1 MNVLSNLLEL
11 SDSQLK
17 SWEKTRL
24 KGKRHF
30 ILYRG
35 VLGWGLYMFFVMTF
49 YSHLKAVDFKFSALN
64 FNSISLSIVVINIT
78 VWMIGGFLYGWWTW
92 SLSEKSYKK
101 QNTERDYQI

>member
-1 MNVLSNLLEL
+1 MNVLSNLFEL
-11 SDSQLK
+11 SASQLK
-17 SWEKTRL
+17 SWEKIRL

-35 VLGWGLYMFFVMTF
+35 VLGWGLYMFFVMTL
-49 YSHLKAVDFKFSALN
+49 YNHLSAVDFEFSALD
-64 FNSISLSIVVINIT
+64 SISLSIVVINFTIC
-78 VWMIGGFLYGWWTW
+78 MLGGFFYGWWTW

>member
-11 SDSQLK
+11 SASQLK

-49 YSHLKAVDFKFSALN
+49 YSHLKAVDFEFSALD
-64 FNSISLSIVVINIT
+64 SISLSIVVINIT

-92 SLSEKSYKK
+92 SLSEKSYKNQQSK
-101 QNTERDYQI
+101 TGC